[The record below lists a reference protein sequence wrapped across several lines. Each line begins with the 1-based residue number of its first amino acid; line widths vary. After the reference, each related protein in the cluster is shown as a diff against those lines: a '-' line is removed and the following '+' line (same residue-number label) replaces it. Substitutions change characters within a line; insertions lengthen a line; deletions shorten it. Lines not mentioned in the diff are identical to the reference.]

1 MNRREFIT
9 LLSGAATWPLAA
21 RAQQGERMRRVG
33 VLIGGSAD
41 FAMEVLQSLVRGLD
55 ELGWKQERNLRAE
68 VLWGGSPDQLNTSA
82 RELLARQPDVMIAA
96 TNLALGELKPIAGGV
111 PIVFFGIGDP
121 VGSGFVASLARPGGN
136 ITGFESY
143 PPTMAGKWLEVLHE
157 AVPSLRRAL
166 TLLHPETAVH
176 QAFWH
181 SIEEA
186 GPRLEIDVVPA
197 GIHDAGEILNAISS
211 FGAQANG
218 GVIVL
223 PHAVMGANSEL
234 IGALSLRYRL
244 PVIGGNVDRYLVTY
258 TYNFPNNFWPG
269 MADYVNRILRG
280 ANPADLPVQTPTKFE
295 LTVNLK
301 VANALGITVPPALLS
316 RADEVIE

>member
-1 MNRREFIT
+1 MRRREFIT
-9 LLSGAATWPLAA
+9 LLSGVATWPLAA
-21 RAQQGERMRRVG
+21 RAQQGERVRRVG
-33 VLIGGSAD
+33 VLVGGSAEG
-41 FAMEVLQSLVRGLD
+41 AAQWLHAILRGLE

-68 VLWGGSPDQLNTSA
+68 VRWGGTPDQLNTSA
-82 RELLARQPDVMIAA
+82 RELLAWQPDVMVAF

-111 PIVFFGIGDP
+111 PIVFVGIGDP

-143 PPTMAGKWLEVLHE
+143 PPTIGGKCLEVLKE

-186 GPRLEIDVVPA
+186 GPRLGIDVAPA
-197 GIHDAGEILNAISS
+197 GVHDAGDILNAISP

-218 GVIVL
+218 AVIVL
-223 PHAVMGANSEL
+223 PHGVMNANFEL
-234 IGALSLRYRL
+234 IRALLSRHRL
-244 PVIGGNVDRYLVTY
+244 PSVGVDDRFLVSY
-258 TYNFPNNFWPG
+258 AVDILLNQMPRV
-269 MADYVNRILRG
+269 ADYINRILRG

-295 LTVNLK
+295 LTVNLN

>member
-1 MNRREFIT
+1 MRRREFIT
-9 LLSGAATWPLAA
+9 LLGGAAAWPLAA
-21 RAQQGERMRRVG
+21 RAQQGERVRRVG
-33 VLIGGSAD
+33 VLIGLSAD
-41 FAMEVLQSLVRGLD
+41 FAMEVLQAILGGLD
-55 ELGWKQERNLRAE
+55 ELGWKQGRNLRAE
-68 VLWGGSPDQLNTSA
+68 MRWGGSPDQLNTGA
-82 RELLARQPDVMIAA
+82 RELVAWQPDVMVAY
-96 TNLALGELKPIAGGV
+96 TNLALGELKPLAGGV

-143 PPTMAGKWLEVLHE
+143 PPTMGGKWLEVLQE
-157 AVPSLRRAL
+157 AVPSLRRVL

-186 GPRLEIDVVPA
+186 GPRLGIDVAPA
-197 GIHDAGEILNAISS
+197 GVHDAGEIRNAISS

-223 PHAVMGANSEL
+223 PHAVTAANWEL
-234 IGALSLRYRL
+234 IGALLSRYRL
-244 PVIGGNVDRYLVTY
+244 PSGGTDPDVSVVSYRL
-258 TYNFPNNFWPG
+258 NFSNQMPRV
-269 MADYVNRILRG
+269 ADYISRILRG
-280 ANPADLPVQTPTKFE
+280 ANPADLPVQTPTI
-295 LTVNLK
+295 K
-301 VANALGITVPPALLS
+301 VAKALGIMVPSALLS